1 LRRCDAL
8 RRVTPR
14 GQRGARAWR
23 QARQRRSVRFA
34 RGAAAARNNH
44 ERREMS
50 RGSRRCCVLFAPSP
64 LRIEAVNG
72 SGDEKRGGAL
82 PHTGHTVR
90 WASQP
95 RRF

>member
-1 LRRCDAL
+1 
-8 RRVTPR
+8 
-14 GQRGARAWR
+14 
-23 QARQRRSVRFA
+23 
-34 RGAAAARNNH
+34 
-44 ERREMS
+44 MS